1 MMRTLAFVS
10 SKGGSGKSTLAAC
23 VAAAAAGSGRT
34 VVLIDTDAQGSLA
47 AWGRRRT
54 AEDIVHRTID
64 PADLSAVVK
73 RIQGHGGT
81 DLLIIDTAG
90 VAGTGAILAA
100 QVADLV
106 IVPVRPTLT
115 DLDAMRG
122 TVDAL
127 RRIEAPFAF
136 VVSQVPTGAL
146 DRAREAARALV
157 PIGRV
162 APAFTASRVAYAD
175 ALADGTGVTESDP
188 KGRAAEEIAKLWVWI
203 DTEMGKSHGA

>member
-1 MMRTLAFVS
+1 MKVLAFVS

-23 VAAAAAGSGRT
+23 IAVAAAGAGRT
-34 VVLIDTDAQGSLA
+34 VILVDTDAQGSLA
-47 AWGRRRT
+47 AWGKRRV
-54 AEDIVHRTID
+54 AQDLVHRSVE
-64 PADLSAVVK
+64 PADLPELVRRVRDRA
-73 RIQGHGGT
+73 IA
-81 DLLIIDTAG
+81 DLFVIDTAG

-100 QVADLV
+100 KAADLT

-115 DLDAMRG
+115 DLDAMRP
-122 TVDAL
+122 TVEAL

-175 ALADGTGVTESDP
+175 ALAEGTGVTESDP
-188 KGRAAEEIAKLWVWI
+188 RGRAAEEIGKLWEWV
-203 DTEMGKSHGA
+203 DAELRGSHGST

>member
-1 MMRTLAFVS
+1 MKILAFVS

-23 VAAAAAGSGRT
+23 IAAAAAGAGRT
-34 VVLIDTDAQGSLA
+34 VILTDTDAQGSLA
-47 AWGRRRT
+47 AWGKRRV
-54 AEDIVHRTID
+54 AQDIVHRTID
-64 PADLSAVVK
+64 PAHLAELVSRVRDRAVADLF
-73 RIQGHGGT
+73 
-81 DLLIIDTAG
+81 IIDTAG

-100 QVADLV
+100 QVADLTL
-106 IVPVRPTLT
+106 VPVRPTLT
-115 DLDAMRG
+115 DLDAMRP

-188 KGRAAEEIAKLWVWI
+188 KGKAAEEILKLWAWI
-203 DTEMGKSHGA
+203 DSEMGKSHGA